1 MLSRTMRFAWVVA
14 CLILVGCGFNP
25 LAGKSKGE
33 QGLPSRSILGPQ
45 ADGYVS
51 TVAWPRGGVIF
62 VGYVPADPARLPEVR
77 RLNAD
82 GSEFRPVTLPD
93 DPACRRTS
101 YQDFG
106 VLHDGRLAIVKICD
120 LPAGAKPPAGYW
132 ACALQPNLRTARAQ
146 LSPV

>member
-1 MLSRTMRFAWVVA
+1 MVSTPIRVVCVA
-14 CLILVGCGFNP
+14 ALLLLPGCTSSP
-25 LAGKSKGE
+25 LAGQSKGG
-33 QGLPSRSILGPQ
+33 QGLPHRSILGPQ

-101 YQDFG
+101 YQD
-106 VLHDGRLAIVKICD
+106 
-120 LPAGAKPPAGYW
+120 
-132 ACALQPNLRTARAQ
+132 
-146 LSPV
+146 